1 MSDRKAWACVGLT
14 AIVLAYMMLFMRG
27 GFAEW
32 KPEYAQAS
40 PQVQEWYKNQKINPE
55 ARARLN
61 VGWTSC
67 CDESDHF
74 KTRFRMLSDGSKYGV
89 ETYEYLAGDTWKVI
103 SPDIIKRAPTPDGQ
117 PVLFIH
123 KTTGKELCFIIDEGG
138 T

>member
-1 MSDRKAWACVGLT
+1 MDSIGRWALAAMAAV
-14 AIVLAYMMLFMRG
+14 AVLGWSVAFTTL
-27 GFAEW
+27 ANAHD
-32 KPEYAQAS
+32 PSQPHS
-40 PQVQEWYKNQKINPE
+40 EWYKNQKINPE
-55 ARARLN
+55 ARPRLN
-61 VGWTSC
+61 VPFTSC

-74 KTRFRMLSDGSKYGV
+74 KTRFRVLNDGSKYGT
-89 ETYEYLAGDTWKVI
+89 ETYEYLAGEKWKVI